1 MTCRQ
6 VVNSYQDNRVQD
18 DDLTQ
23 KHYLLSRTHGTEHMP
38 RSAVFLALCVRTVLF
53 FYDGGGGG
61 GEVICYRLVYHR
73 SNEVT
78 TDARLDFI
86 ANESLSIDP
95 AAELGGVAVPF
106 HQSLRSS
113 THLTALQYRFHAVHL
128 LQLWF
133 GTRVDRSG
141 EPRVW

>member
-1 MTCRQ
+1 M
-6 VVNSYQDNRVQD
+6 S
-18 DDLTQ
+18 
-23 KHYLLSRTHGTEHMP
+23 
-38 RSAVFLALCVRTVLF
+38 RSAVFLALCVSTVLF

-61 GEVICYRLVYHR
+61 GEVLCYRLVCRR

-78 TDARLDFI
+78 TDVRLDYI
-86 ANESLSIDP
+86 ANEGLGIDP
-95 AAELGGVAVPF
+95 AVELGGVAVPF

-113 THLTALQYRFHAVHL
+113 THLTALQYRFNAVHFIDGHRHL

-133 GTRVDRSG
+133 VESTVQHFAEIVDQRG